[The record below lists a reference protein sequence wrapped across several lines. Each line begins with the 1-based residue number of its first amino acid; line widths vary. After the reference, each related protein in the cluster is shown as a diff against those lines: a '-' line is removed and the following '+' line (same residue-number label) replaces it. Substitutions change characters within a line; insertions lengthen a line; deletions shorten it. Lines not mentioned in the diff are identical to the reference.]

1 MSAPNQTARPDVPR
15 RRLSDDDLRNLR
27 LLGLVAPVLFIALVI
42 ATHPFLVDALGHEH
56 GFNVVGAVMVV
67 AAAAFGWGMYRLIG
81 RAHAEVLAREE
92 ALAATQARHQLVTE
106 RQAAALTE
114 RDRIARELHDS
125 LAQVLGVAHLKLQAL
140 AVRPEI
146 RGSERV
152 SHEVGELAELCQ
164 DGYHDVR
171 EAILGLKDSHQ
182 PRPALLTH
190 LEGYLQRYTR
200 LSGIPTALDADDT
213 TVALAPEAEVQVIRI
228 VQEALSNVRKHAD
241 ASRATL
247 VVRTTAKE
255 TTFTVTDDGCG
266 FTPQMARHEDGH
278 GFGLGSM
285 RERAEGFGGRL
296 TLASTPGEGT
306 SVTVAVPAAQVL
318 DVEALSA

>member
-125 LAQVLGVAHLKLQAL
+125 LAQVLGVAISSC
-140 AVRPEI
+140 RPWPSAP
-146 RGSERV
+146 RSAAPSGSATRSASSPSSARTATTTSARPSSGSRTPTSRV
-152 SHEVGELAELCQ
+152 
-164 DGYHDVR
+164 
-171 EAILGLKDSHQ
+171 Q
-182 PRPALLTH
+182 PCSP
-190 LEGYLQRYTR
+190 
-200 LSGIPTALDADDT
+200 I
-213 TVALAPEAEVQVIRI
+213 
-228 VQEALSNVRKHAD
+228 
-241 ASRATL
+241 SRATSS
-247 VVRTTAKE
+247 
-255 TTFTVTDDGCG
+255 G
-266 FTPQMARHEDGH
+266 
-278 GFGLGSM
+278 
-285 RERAEGFGGRL
+285 
-296 TLASTPGEGT
+296 TLASPGSRPPWTPT
-306 SVTVAVPAAQVL
+306 TPPW
-318 DVEALSA
+318 LSPPRRRCR